1 VKATVPLNS
10 ISNLFIQICKL
21 RRNKTNVLLAD
32 ADIHAGQ
39 DILLYYLG
47 VADGQTVSSLVE
59 KMNIQHSTIFNMI
72 DRMEATGMIRKEKDS
87 ADKRTSRIY
96 LTEQGT
102 AALAKVV
109 VVWRTMEAE
118 TIKGFDAGE
127 TEMLRSLL
135 QKVYKNLA

>member
-1 VKATVPLNS
+1 MKATDPLNS

-21 RRNKTNVLLAD
+21 RRNKTNMLLAD

-87 ADKRTSRIY
+87 ADKRTHPASI
-96 LTEQGT
+96 
-102 AALAKVV
+102 
-109 VVWRTMEAE
+109 
-118 TIKGFDAGE
+118 
-127 TEMLRSLL
+127 
-135 QKVYKNLA
+135 

>member
-1 VKATVPLNS
+1 MKATDPLTS

-21 RRNKTNVLLAD
+21 RRNKTNILLAG

-47 VADGQTVSSLVE
+47 VSDGQTVSSLVE
-59 KMNIQHSTIFNMI
+59 KMNIQHSTIFNMV

-87 ADKRTSRIY
+87 ADKRTSRIF
-96 LTEQGT
+96 LTDQGRT
-102 AALAKVV
+102 ALDKVV
-109 VVWRTMEAE
+109 IVWRAMEAE
-118 TIKGFDAGE
+118 TIKGLDPGE
-127 TEMLRSLL
+127 ADMLRLLL